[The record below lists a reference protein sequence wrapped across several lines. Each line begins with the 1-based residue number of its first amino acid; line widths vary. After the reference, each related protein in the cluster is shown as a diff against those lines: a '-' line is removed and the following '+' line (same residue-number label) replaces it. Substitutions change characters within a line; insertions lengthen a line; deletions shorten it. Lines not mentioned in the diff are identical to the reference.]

1 MDGPQ
6 ASTPTLQPVTSMI
19 HEPAFNTSILVV
31 DDEEGILEAY
41 RNALT
46 ALSRTDEELDDM
58 VSRRRRRSPKQQ
70 TQAGSPRQGL
80 SYQIFTASSG
90 EEAVEIVRQEQE
102 AGRQVPVGFFDM
114 AMPGGIDG
122 PETIRRILQL
132 DNQMLCAVVTA
143 YTDRSPSQLGT
154 LFSRQDDWLY
164 FNKPFST
171 GELEQTA
178 YHLVTAWN
186 QRRRE
191 ESLISNLEMMSN
203 GLLYILQTAQ
213 DINRVPPLVLDSLL
227 QGILSHF
234 LRLAGAEDGFV
245 FLPHGESPVNF
256 GQGKFDGVDSLST
269 LELRKR
275 WGLAHEI
282 MYKKNYAVV
291 DGNTAVAPLRI
302 GPETLGVL
310 FVQSEEPIKQDPKL
324 FEIYASQAVNMI
336 QQSRLYAEVN
346 VRNSELSEKNQEL
359 VDLLGKLT
367 QSESLKDQFEKLSYM
382 DSLTAMPNRRYIETT
397 FEQEVER
404 ARLHGD
410 FLACLL
416 IDIDHFKNI
425 NDTYG
430 HLAGDY
436 VLQEMGRIFRSLKRP
451 SDVIGRYGGEEFII
465 IYKGVEPKDI
475 KMLCERLRKS
485 IEEHTFQFEGQDI
498 SVTAS
503 VGCAALTLAA
513 DDTMQS
519 IVQKADTALYKAKEE
534 GRNRTVVV

>member
-1 MDGPQ
+1 
-6 ASTPTLQPVTSMI
+6 MI
-19 HEPAFNTSILVV
+19 HEPDFNTSILVV

-46 ALSRTDEELDDM
+46 ALSRANEELDDM
-58 VSRRRRRSPKQQ
+58 VSRRRRRSPKQPAQ
-70 TQAGSPRQGL
+70 TAAPRQGL

-90 EEAVEIVRQEQE
+90 EEAVDIVRQELD
-102 AGRQVPVGFFDM
+102 AGRQIPVGFFDM

-122 PETIRRILQL
+122 PETIKQILKM
-132 DNQMLCAVVTA
+132 DSQMLCAVVTA
-143 YTDRSPSQLGT
+143 YTDRSPSQLGA

-213 DINRVPPLVLDSLL
+213 DVNRVPPMVLDNLL

-234 LRLAGAEDGFV
+234 LRLAGAKDGFV
-245 FLPHGESPVNF
+245 FLPHGDKPVHF
-256 GQGKFDGVDSLST
+256 GQGTFDGIDTLSAG
-269 LELRKR
+269 ELRKR
-275 WGLAHEI
+275 WGLAHEV
-282 MYKKNYAVV
+282 MYKKSYAVV

-302 GPETLGVL
+302 GPEVLGVL
-310 FVQSEEPIKQDPKL
+310 FVQSDDPIKQDPKL

-346 VRNSELSEKNQEL
+346 VRNAELSEKNQEL

-367 QSESLKDQFEKLSYM
+367 QSENLKEQFEKLSYM
-382 DSLTAMPNRRYIETT
+382 DTLTAMPNRRYIETT
-397 FEQEVER
+397 FGEEVER
-404 ARLHGD
+404 GRRHGD

-416 IDIDHFKNI
+416 IDIDHFKQI
-425 NDTYG
+425 NDQYG

-436 VLQEMGRIFRSLKRP
+436 VLQEIGKIFKSLKRP
-451 SDVIGRYGGEEFII
+451 SDVIGRYGGEEFIML
-465 IYKGVEPKDI
+465 YKGIQPKDI

-485 IEEHTFQFEGQDI
+485 IEQHKFQFEGKDI
-498 SVTAS
+498 DVTAS

-513 DDTMQS
+513 GDTVQS
-519 IVQKADTALYKAKEE
+519 IVQKADTALYQAKEE
-534 GRNRTVVV
+534 GRNRTVVL